1 MQGTGN
7 TLNNNK
13 GIFYFN
19 NEDRYEGQF
28 ENNNMK
34 GHGTFKSIPQGFI
47 IMRMG
52 INMKVSGYEDLNM
65 EKVYHNKILGTL
77 TYTNKDKYT
86 GNWSNDRRH
95 GHGILFQQN
104 RNH

>member
-1 MQGTGN
+1 
-7 TLNNNK
+7 
-13 GIFYFN
+13 
-19 NEDRYEGQF
+19 
-28 ENNNMK
+28 
-34 GHGTFKSIPQGFI
+34 
-47 IMRMG
+47 MG

-95 GHGILFQQN
+95 GHGILF
-104 RNH
+104 